1 MDIRRHNIFL
11 SHSGSQKDF
20 VEQLCEDLERAK
32 QSPFF
37 DKRPHSL
44 PKGEEFAPLIFTAAQ
59 ECELA
64 VVVLSEEYFTRS
76 KWPMLELV
84 RIVQSPGCLI
94 LPLFYRLSC
103 KEFKKPKRRERWF
116 QVWDEWSKSDDRISL
131 DVWKNSL
138 RELEGRNGMEY
149 VKAIGEV
156 SYRKDIV
163 ATICGLMQRRSQEEG
178 AAASD
183 EYENDLQQPG
193 FTTATSRLNRRAFA
207 CLRSTLLLILRQV
220 VISLSIFLLLVG
232 YDHYNLDPRA
242 SPSHDLC
249 HCSHDSDSSI
259 PFHTVNGTDDF
270 PTCEVKDEEEWN
282 FACCYNSAFQRD
294 LIPAS
299 ASDNMSYS
307 IDPSSVF
314 LEPEGT
320 FHYWTQK
327 HSCNY
332 DSADKLSD
340 VFLNSRSRT
349 YGSEQL
355 SEPLSIYR
363 SFLPRTIACVNSC
376 TPKFLRDS

>member
-1 MDIRRHNIFL
+1 MLLCSDLVLEESSAKVGHVIANVPILQMDIRRHNIFL

-84 RIVQSPGCLI
+84 RIVQSPGCSI

-163 ATICGLMQRRSQEEG
+163 ATICGLMQRRSQEEVR
-178 AAASD
+178 
-183 EYENDLQQPG
+183 
-193 FTTATSRLNRRAFA
+193 ATFIVANSAEWF
-207 CLRSTLLLILRQV
+207 SQILEGEV
-220 VISLSIFLLLVG
+220 L
-232 YDHYNLDPRA
+232 
-242 SPSHDLC
+242 
-249 HCSHDSDSSI
+249 SSI
-259 PFHTVNGTDDF
+259 V
-270 PTCEVKDEEEWN
+270 
-282 FACCYNSAFQRD
+282 
-294 LIPAS
+294 
-299 ASDNMSYS
+299 
-307 IDPSSVF
+307 
-314 LEPEGT
+314 
-320 FHYWTQK
+320 
-327 HSCNY
+327 
-332 DSADKLSD
+332 
-340 VFLNSRSRT
+340 
-349 YGSEQL
+349 
-355 SEPLSIYR
+355 
-363 SFLPRTIACVNSC
+363 
-376 TPKFLRDS
+376 